1 MEQDNIVDFKDATV
15 LITGGTQGIG
25 LGLAERFL
33 ARGSSVIVTGRDLR
47 RIDHTIHALPG
58 LHGWVSDISS
68 PEDRISL
75 AQRIESEFPA
85 INIVINNAGI
95 QRRISLASD
104 SAAWSERQIEIDTLL
119 SGPIHLNSLLIPV
132 MLKSTKPGMIVNV
145 TSGGAFYPSSLR
157 ARLQCVQGCNA

>member
-1 MEQDNIVDFKDATV
+1 MARHIMESPDVMNLKQATV

-33 ARGSSVIVTGRDLR
+33 ALGSSVIVTGRDPR

-85 INIVINNAGI
+85 IN
-95 QRRISLASD
+95 SD
-104 SAAWSERQIEIDTLL
+104 QQCWYPKTHLSRFRLL
-119 SGPIHLNSLLIPV
+119 CLV
-132 MLKSTKPGMIVNV
+132 
-145 TSGGAFYPSSLR
+145 
-157 ARLQCVQGCNA
+157 